1 MAEPFD
7 PRAFSN
13 SPFLQ
18 PTRTPTDPDRRTD
31 VRPRQKKTPGTG
43 VPGAFVGATWVIRRP
58 ACLPVRQR
66 AVVVAG
72 ELLCVE
78 IAKGT

>member
-18 PTRTPTDPDRRTD
+18 PTRTPTDPDRRID

-43 VPGAFVGATWVIRRP
+43 VPGAFVGATRVISWSH
-58 ACLPVRQR
+58 ALPL
-66 AVVVAG
+66 AG
-72 ELLCVE
+72 SHGLPG
-78 IAKGT
+78 KRH